1 MKNPT
6 TTDENGK
13 VTEEKQTW
21 YIGGQEVE
29 ISPMTQEEV
38 QTMTDFIK
46 SLSVPYSY
54 NQDIQ
59 NIITEE
65 TAPFLQGQKQ
75 AADVANIIQ
84 SKVRIYVNENS

>member
-1 MKNPT
+1 
-6 TTDENGK
+6 
-13 VTEEKQTW
+13 
-21 YIGGQEVE
+21 
-29 ISPMTQEEV
+29 MTQEEV